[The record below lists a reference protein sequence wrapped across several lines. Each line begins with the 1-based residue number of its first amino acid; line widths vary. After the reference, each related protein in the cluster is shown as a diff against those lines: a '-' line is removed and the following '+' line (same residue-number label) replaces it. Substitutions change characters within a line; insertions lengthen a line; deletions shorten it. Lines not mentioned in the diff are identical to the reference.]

1 MKAEYLPTFIRDLK
15 TLKKSPIYESIRDF
29 AFQEITIYESL
40 SEISNVMKLKS
51 EGNAYRLRIG
61 NYRIGFFIEDN
72 TIIFAHVLH
81 RKEFYRYFP

>member
-15 TLKKSPIYESIRDF
+15 TLKKSPVYESIKDF
-29 AFQEITIYESL
+29 AFQEITVYESL
-40 SEISNVMKLKS
+40 SEISNVKKLKS
-51 EGNAYRLRIG
+51 EGNVYRLRIG
-61 NYRIGFFIEDN
+61 NYRVGFFIEDN